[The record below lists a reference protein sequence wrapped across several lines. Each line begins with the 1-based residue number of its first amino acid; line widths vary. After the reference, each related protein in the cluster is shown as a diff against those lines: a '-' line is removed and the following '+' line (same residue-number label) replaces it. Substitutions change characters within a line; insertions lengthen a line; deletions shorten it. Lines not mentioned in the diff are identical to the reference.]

1 MHWKCQWQLRVICGR
16 KQWYEYILLLGEKEK
31 TSDMNEISKAVF
43 RAIHE
48 GKWLQIEYCNR
59 GEQQTKFWIGIRD
72 MDVRRRKLFVDGL
85 HIVQMSLTDLQLNFD
100 SILSAVVIE
109 GSYQK
114 KNEKLIEDIRNDPER
129 YEDLFGNVANLKIL
143 GYLATCNRLDT
154 VPYYSDYSLLR
165 LFDGDKL
172 EEKSALWGEYPL
184 SEEQFYALIKQFSIE
199 LSEKRKPK
207 NIELGLNV
215 MSVHLPKQK
224 GLYVLAYRRLLFDI
238 KNKYLH
244 PDDEVT
250 ICYEYEILEQKQSIR
265 QFLNAED
272 YGLLEHFEQNLELI
286 KDRITQSSSWIKGVD
301 DMPYVI
307 ALGRDAKIDLQSE
320 YDAIVRMYEKGK
332 DAVPAPISTFFGEM
346 LNRPVRK
353 KTYPFAIVNRQV
365 NMDQLLAINNAMKY
379 PLAYVQGPPGT
390 GKTSTILNTITTA
403 FFNDRTVLFVSYN
416 NHPIDSVFEKLCN
429 MKTVYGWR
437 IPFPVIRLGNL
448 GKVEQALEY
457 MRRIYMETK
466 SIPIKEQNLERNK
479 RLETQKLDELSQLL
493 KQYEELL
500 ELQEKKTAIKEI
512 ADTQQRHLAFYAD
525 LFGRQMGDV
534 ERRQN
539 ELKGITLEK
548 ALALLPQD
556 DRYLLNYLYYASA
569 RCIRRLEEPKNKELK
584 DIILSDRGNRVEAF
598 EKYLSEGKNVEQFL
612 RIFPIV
618 VTTCIS
624 SHKIGRPDQYFDMV
638 IMDEAS
644 QCNTAVSLVPII
656 RGKNL
661 MLVGDPQQLNPVIT
675 LNPRTNEILRETYY
689 VTEEYDYIKNSIY
702 KTYLACD
709 AVSYETLLSHH
720 YRCDSR
726 IIQFSNKK
734 YYHGKLKIDSSVRS
748 EHPLIFVN
756 VPRSSTVVRNTSPE
770 EAESIADYAA
780 KNREKTIGIITP
792 FANQKECI
800 QEMLKARGIANAVCG
815 TVHAFQGDEKDVVLF
830 SLAVTEQTGEKS
842 YEWLKNNKEL
852 INVAV
857 SRAKEQL
864 IIVGDEENIKRL
876 HNLHPE
882 ERDDLFELVNYVKT
896 NGKSIITPRDTN
908 SRALG
913 IKPYSTQTEA
923 AFLENLNHALDNIL
937 NGEGRCSVKK
947 EVPVKQLFDKNFSHE
962 DFFYRGQFD
971 FVVYQRNYAKQ
982 EIPILAIELDGK
994 EHREEELVMRRDEK
1008 KNQICREHHFE
1019 LIRVDNS
1026 YARRYYHVKNILI
1039 DYFKKING
1047 R

>member
-1 MHWKCQWQLRVICGR
+1 
-16 KQWYEYILLLGEKEK
+16 
-31 TSDMNEISKAVF
+31 MNEISKAVF

-48 GKWLQIEYCNR
+48 GKWLQIEYRNQGDER
-59 GEQQTKFWIGIRD
+59 TKFWIGIRD
-72 MDVRRRKLFVDGL
+72 LDAHKRKLFVDGL
-85 HIVQMSLTDLQLNFD
+85 HIVQMCLKELRLDFD

-114 KNEKLIEDIRNDPER
+114 KNDDLIEKIKIYPEK
-129 YEDLFGNVANLKIL
+129 YEGLFGNVANLKIL
-143 GYLATCNRLDT
+143 NYLAACNRLDT
-154 VPYYSDYSLLR
+154 VPYYHDYSLLR
-165 LFDGDKL
+165 QFDGDKL
-172 EEKSALWGEYPL
+172 AEKKSVLGQYPLADEQFSALV
-184 SEEQFYALIKQFSIE
+184 KQFSVD
-199 LSEKRKPK
+199 LSAKKKPK

-224 GLYVLAYRRLLFDI
+224 GLYVLAYRKLLLDI
-238 KNKYLH
+238 KNRCLR
-244 PDDEVT
+244 PDDEIT
-250 ICYEYEILEQKQSIR
+250 ICYEYQILEQKQSIR
-265 QFLNAED
+265 QFLNVED
-272 YGLLEHFEQNLELI
+272 YGLLERFEQNQELI
-286 KDRITQSSSWIKGVD
+286 KDRITQNSPWIKGVD

-307 ALGRDAKIDLQSE
+307 ALGRDIKIDLQPE
-320 YDAIVRMYEKGK
+320 YDAIVKMYEMGR
-332 DAVPAPISTFFGEM
+332 DFVPAPISAFFGEM
-346 LNRPVRK
+346 LSRPVRK
-353 KTYPFAIVNRQV
+353 KTYPFAIVNRQI

-390 GKTSTILNTITTA
+390 GKTNTILNTITTA
-403 FFNDRTVLFVSYN
+403 FFNERTVLFASYN
-416 NHPIDSVFEKLCN
+416 NHPIDSVFEKLCD
-429 MKTVYGWR
+429 MKTAYGWR
-437 IPFPVIRLGNL
+437 IPFPVVRLGNQE
-448 GKVEQALEY
+448 KVEQALEY
-457 MRRIYMETK
+457 MRRIYNETK
-466 SIPIKEQNLERNK
+466 NIPIKEQNLQRNK

-525 LFGRQMGDV
+525 LFGRQMEDV
-534 ERRQN
+534 DRRQN
-539 ELKGITLEK
+539 ELKGISLEK
-548 ALALLPQD
+548 ALELLPQD
-556 DRYLLNYLYYASA
+556 DKYLLNYMYYASA
-569 RCIRRLEEPKNKELK
+569 RCIRRLDEPKNETLK
-584 DIILSDRGNRVEAF
+584 SIILSDRENRLEDF
-598 EKYLSEGKNVEQFL
+598 EKYLSEEENVVQFL

-624 SHKIGRPDQYFDMV
+624 AHKIGKPAQYFDMV

-656 RGKNL
+656 RGNNL

-675 LNPRTNEILRETYY
+675 LNPRTNEILKKMYH

-720 YRCDSR
+720 YRCHDQ

-734 YYHGKLKIDSSVRS
+734 YYHNKLKIDSSVHS
-748 EHPLIFVN
+748 DFPLVFVN
-756 VPRSSTVVRNTSPE
+756 IPRSSTSVRNASVE
-770 EAESIADYAA
+770 EAEEIARYAA
-780 KNREKTIGIITP
+780 MNKEKTIGVITP
-792 FANQKECI
+792 FANQRDCI
-800 QEMLKARGIANAVCG
+800 QEMLGARGITNVTCG

-857 SRAKEQL
+857 SRAREQL
-864 IIVGDEENIKRL
+864 IVVGDEENIKRL

-896 NGKSIITPRDTN
+896 NGKSTITPRNTN

-913 IKPYSTQTEA
+913 VKPYSTQTEE

-937 NGEGRCSVKK
+937 NGEGKCSVKK
-947 EVPVKQLFDKNFSHE
+947 EVPVKQVFGENFSHE

-971 FVVYQRNYAKQ
+971 FVVYQKNYAKQ
-982 EIPILAIELDGK
+982 DIPILAIELDGK
-994 EHREEELVMRRDEK
+994 EHREDEIVKRRDQK
-1008 KNQICREHHFE
+1008 KNQICQEHHFE

-1047 R
+1047 RW